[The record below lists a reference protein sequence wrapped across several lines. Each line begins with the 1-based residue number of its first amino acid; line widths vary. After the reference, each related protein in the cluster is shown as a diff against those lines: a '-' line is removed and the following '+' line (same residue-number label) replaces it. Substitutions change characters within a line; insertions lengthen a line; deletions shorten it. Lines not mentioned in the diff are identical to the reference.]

1 MWLGVTASRGNQF
14 TTSMIRGNLIGMSVG
29 LAIYSVF
36 VGVAGL
42 MMRRLRAR
50 LFVLL
55 VDVIVG
61 LFFPAVCALNVV
73 MELRN
78 IPVWPVVIPLWLGM
92 PAALWVVVRLFRD
105 DVRRAFD
112 AAAEQR
118 AEKAETEK
126 SSGEPGGGPVL

>member
-1 MWLGVTASRGNQF
+1 
-14 TTSMIRGNLIGMSVG
+14 
-29 LAIYSVF
+29 
-36 VGVAGL
+36 

-50 LFVLL
+50 LLVLL

-92 PAALWVVVRLFRD
+92 PAALWVVVTLFRD

-118 AEKAETEK
+118 AESRENR
-126 SSGEPGGGPVL
+126 G